1 MRNRS
6 FIIPLALVVASCSVD
21 NSKDSARTISHQ
33 TTSIVTTQSAEATVK
48 SFIMWYGQNR
58 EKLYTIPVVPASM
71 DADDTDSTSTYRV
84 DFMEAEKYLSVLR
97 SSGFVSKA
105 YLANDLTY
113 MHRSD
118 STLQAN
124 PQFGGP
130 PQGFNYDRVVF
141 SQDPDADL
149 EKLRRTKPVV
159 TINGDTA
166 RAFFAQLPK
175 PEDLRE
181 GADLEFLLV
190 RQQGEWLIEKIRPVF
205 AP

>member
-1 MRNRS
+1 
-6 FIIPLALVVASCSVD
+6 
-21 NSKDSARTISHQ
+21 
-33 TTSIVTTQSAEATVK
+33 
-48 SFIMWYGQNR
+48 
-58 EKLYTIPVVPASM
+58 
-71 DADDTDSTSTYRV
+71 
-84 DFMEAEKYLSVLR
+84 
-97 SSGFVSKA
+97 
-105 YLANDLTY
+105 
-113 MHRSD
+113 
-118 STLQAN
+118 
-124 PQFGGP
+124 
-130 PQGFNYDRVVF
+130 
-141 SQDPDADL
+141 DADL